1 MNREHAWNLV
11 NEYTK
16 NQNLVKHMLCVEAA
30 MRFYAKKYGEDEEKW
45 AVTGLVHDFDYE
57 KYPNDQRSP
66 TEEHPAFGVGILR
79 EQGYPDDVCQAV
91 LAHGD
96 YTGEPRESLLA
107 KALYACDE
115 LTGLVVAVALV
126 RPSKKL
132 SEVDVKAVKKK
143 WKDKGFARGVHRED
157 IVQGAEDLG
166 VPLEEHIENVITAM
180 QGISEEL
187 GL

>member
-1 MNREHAWNLV
+1 MNREDAWKLV

-16 NQNLVKHMLCVEAA
+16 NQNLVKHMQCVEAA
-30 MRFYAKKYGEDEEKW
+30 MRFYAQKYGEEEEKW
-45 AVTGLVHDFDYE
+45 AITGLVHDFDYE
-57 KYPNDQRSP
+57 QYPNDAQSP
-66 TEEHPAFGVGILR
+66 TEEHPAYGVSILK
-79 EQGYPDDVCQAV
+79 EQGYPEDVCQAV

-96 YTGEPRESLLA
+96 YTGAPRESLLA

-132 SEVDVKAVKKK
+132 AEVDVKSVKKK
-143 WKDKGFARGVHRED
+143 WKDKGFARGVKRED
-157 IVQGAEDLG
+157 IINGAEALG
-166 VPLEEHIENVITAM
+166 VPLDDHIQNVITAM